1 MDLVSQITSKR
12 LSRELKE
19 LGVKQNS
26 QFYWW
31 GNREKTKL
39 LPIHRTQIF
48 ESIIDYGIK
57 NNRYCSAFTVAEL
70 GRMLPDTFFNGK
82 EMYEMHFRNFVKSL
96 KNNTRTFY
104 VTVETFADDVPRYL
118 HIKDGNEANA
128 RAKMLIFLIKNKLV
142 QI

>member
-12 LSRELKE
+12 ISRELKE
-19 LGVKQNS
+19 LGVKQDS

-48 ESIIDYGIK
+48 ESIIDYGVK

-82 EMYEMHFRNFVKSL
+82 EMYEITFRNFVKSL
-96 KNNTRTFY
+96 KNKTRTFY
-104 VTVETFADDVPRYL
+104 VTAETYTDDGPMYA
-118 HIKDGNEANA
+118 HIKDENEANA
-128 RAKMLIFLIKNKLV
+128 RARMFIFLLKNKLV